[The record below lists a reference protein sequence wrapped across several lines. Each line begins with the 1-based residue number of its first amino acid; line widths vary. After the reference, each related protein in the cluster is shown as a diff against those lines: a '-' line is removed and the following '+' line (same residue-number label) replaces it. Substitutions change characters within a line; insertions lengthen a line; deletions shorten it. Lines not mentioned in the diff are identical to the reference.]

1 MRLFGPIYDRCLR
14 WAAHPHAERY
24 MAGMSAAESI
34 FFPVPPDVMLAPM
47 TLAHPGRWFRLAAI
61 CTIASVLGGLLGYLL
76 GAYALEAVWPWI
88 EASGKAPVFEQ
99 IQQYFVEYGFWIVF
113 LAGFTPIPYKV
124 FTVASGAAGIG
135 LLPFV
140 LGSAVGRGGR
150 FFLVTGLIAWGGPR
164 MEKHLRQYVE
174 AIGWL
179 AVVLVVAVL
188 AWWEWGRG

>member
-24 MAGMSAAESI
+24 MAGMSAAESV

-47 TLAHPGRWFRLAAI
+47 TLAQPGRWFRLAAV
-61 CTIASVLGGLLGYLL
+61 CTVASVLGGLIGYLL
-76 GAYALEAVWPWI
+76 GAFALEVVWPWI
-88 EASGKAPVFEQ
+88 EASGKAAVFVQ
-99 IQQYFVEYGFWIVF
+99 IQQHFVHYGFWIVF

-124 FTVASGAAGIG
+124 FTIASGAAGIG
-135 LLPFV
+135 LIPFV
-140 LGSAVGRGGR
+140 LGSVVGRGGR
-150 FFLVTGLIAWGGPR
+150 FFLVTGLVAWGGPR